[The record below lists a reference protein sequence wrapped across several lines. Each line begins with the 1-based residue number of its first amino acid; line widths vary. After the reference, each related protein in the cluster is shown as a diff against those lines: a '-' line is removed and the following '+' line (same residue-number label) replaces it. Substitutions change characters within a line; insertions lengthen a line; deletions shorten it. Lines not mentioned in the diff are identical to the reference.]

1 MITGSELRNKREQ
14 ARYSLRQL
22 AEEAGVSA
30 YTINRIELG
39 HTKNPGSDTV
49 EKIERAMRKLGITDK
64 PKRKIAE
71 TIKQK
76 ETTKED
82 ERRIKT
88 PRVKAIICYTVIAE
102 AFLDVEE
109 EVINENPLET
119 KRKYSNPQQIRVVE
133 SGLTDQKYRIFSV
146 IQEECLQEV
155 QPSYAR

>member
-1 MITGSELRNKREQ
+1 MIKGKELKTKREQ

-49 EKIERAMRKLGITDK
+49 EKLERAMKKLGITDK
-64 PKRKIAE
+64 PKRKITE

-88 PRVKAIICYTVIAE
+88 PRVKATICYTIIAE
-102 AFLDVEE
+102 AYLDVEE

-119 KRKYSNPQQIRVVE
+119 KRKYSNPQQIKMLE
-133 SGLTDQKYRIFSV
+133 SGLIDGKYRIFSV
-146 IQEECLQEV
+146 IQEECVQEI
-155 QPSYAR
+155 QPSYAK